1 MVEAEATPSTR
12 WRQNISPHPDLP
24 AGMCN
29 APGGPN
35 SVAISQ
41 N

>member
-24 AGMCN
+24 AGMC
-29 APGGPN
+29 
-35 SVAISQ
+35 
-41 N
+41 